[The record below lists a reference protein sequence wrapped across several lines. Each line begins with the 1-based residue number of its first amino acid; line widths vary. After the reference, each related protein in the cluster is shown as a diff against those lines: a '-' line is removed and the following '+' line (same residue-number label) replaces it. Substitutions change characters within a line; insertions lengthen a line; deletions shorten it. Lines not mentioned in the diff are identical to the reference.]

1 MAALWCKIG
10 GHCGVA
16 FQGIAAIPSEASM
29 SQLMTGKQALL
40 EMLKAEGV
48 DYIFGNPGTSE
59 GPIIDLLGDYP
70 EFRYILTL
78 QESVAVG
85 MGEAYAR
92 ARNRASF
99 VSLHVDSGLANG
111 IALMLDALNTGTP
124 MVVTSANYDI
134 RKTNE
139 TITDLA
145 ALVRPVTKWAVE
157 LSHPDQIPS
166 AIRRAFNE
174 ANSHPKGPVYVGFT
188 SNALEGMAEM
198 NIAPSRP
205 VYDDARP
212 SDEGI
217 AQAATLLMD
226 SSRPLMMVGDRVS
239 DDGAV
244 EEAVKLAEL
253 MGLPVYQARG
263 AEVSFPTTHPQYQG
277 GMSLRVASQ
286 RAALQEVDLVLAVGS
301 DPFEE
306 LFYWGDV
313 ILPPE
318 AKLVH
323 IDPEAGRVGRSEPTD
338 VGIVAHCGLALKDL
352 MAALEERL
360 SPGDMAEIDR
370 RREVAVTEAR
380 RRREAFEESVAGKW
394 DNSPMTPARMM
405 AELAAAIPDNAI
417 VVDDSISNRG
427 TMRHYFQAR
436 ERGDLRGVR
445 GQSIG
450 GGIGATMGT
459 QCAYPDRPVFGI
471 IGDGSAMMTIQG
483 LWTAANDN
491 IPCIFVICNN
501 GMYRVLKVNFNV
513 YQEEILELPETSGG
527 RLLYSDFATPFD
539 MAAIANSMGVHG
551 ETITDPAQIKPAV
564 DRAVASGKPALL
576 DMVIDGSL

>member
-1 MAALWCKIG
+1 
-10 GHCGVA
+10 
-16 FQGIAAIPSEASM
+16 M
-29 SQLMTGKQALL
+29 SQMMTGKQALL

-59 GPIIDLLGDYP
+59 GPIIDLIGDYP

-92 ARNRASF
+92 ATGRASF

-124 MVVTSANYDI
+124 MVVTSANYDA
-134 RKTNE
+134 RKVNE

-145 ALVRPVTKWAVE
+145 NLVRPVTKWSVE
-157 LSHPDQIPS
+157 LDHADQIPS
-166 AIRRAFNE
+166 VIRRAFNE

-198 NIAPSRP
+198 NIVPSRP
-205 VYDDARP
+205 VHDATRP
-212 SDEGI
+212 SAEGI
-217 AQAATLLMD
+217 AQAASLLMD

-239 DDGAV
+239 DDDAIDQAV
-244 EEAVKLAEL
+244 ELAEL

-263 AEVSFPTTHPQYQG
+263 AEVAFPTTHDQFMG
-277 GMSLRVASQ
+277 ALSLRVTQQ
-286 RAALQEVDLVLAVGS
+286 REALRDVDLVLAVGS

-313 ILPPE
+313 ILPAE

-323 IDPEAGRVGRSEPTD
+323 IDPDRSKIGRSEPTD
-338 VGIVAHCGLALKDL
+338 VGIVGNCALALSDL
-352 MAALEERL
+352 IAALKERL
-360 SPGDMAEIDR
+360 SPGDMSEINQR
-370 RREVAVTEAR
+370 KAGVAAAKR
-380 RRREAFEESVAGKW
+380 SGRDAFEESVAENW
-394 DNSPMTPARMM
+394 DHRPMTPARMM
-405 AELAAAIPDNAI
+405 SELAEAIPDNAI

-427 TMRHYFQAR
+427 VMRHYFQAQR
-436 ERGDLRGVR
+436 RGDLRGYR

-450 GGIGATMGT
+450 GGMGTTMGT
-459 QCAYPDRPVFGI
+459 QCANPDRPVFGS

-491 IPCIFVICNN
+491 IPCVFVICNN

-513 YQEEILELPETSGG
+513 YQQDILELPETSGG
-527 RLLYSDFATPFD
+527 RLLYSDFGTPFD

-551 ETITDPAQIKPAV
+551 ERITEPSQIKPAV

>member
-1 MAALWCKIG
+1 
-10 GHCGVA
+10 
-16 FQGIAAIPSEASM
+16 M

-70 EFRYILTL
+70 EFRYILAL

-92 ARNRASF
+92 ATGRASF

-124 MVVTSANYDI
+124 MVVTSANYDA
-134 RKTNE
+134 RKVNE

-145 ALVRPVTKWAVE
+145 DLVRPVTKWAVE
-157 LSHPDQIPS
+157 LTLPDQIPS
-166 AIRRAFNE
+166 VIRRAFNE

-205 VYDDARP
+205 VHDATRP
-212 SDEGI
+212 SAEGI
-217 AQAATLLMD
+217 SEAATLLMD
-226 SSRPLMMVGDRVS
+226 ASRPMMLVGDRLS
-239 DDGAV
+239 DDDALDEAV
-244 EEAVKLAEL
+244 ELAEL

-263 AEVSFPTTHPQYQG
+263 AEAAFPTTHDQFIG
-277 GMSLRVASQ
+277 ALSLRVTQQ
-286 RAALQEVDLVLAVGS
+286 RAVLQDVDLVLAVGS

-313 ILPPE
+313 ILPQD

-323 IDPEAGRVGRSEPTD
+323 IDPDRKAIGRSEPTD
-338 VGIVAHCGLALKDL
+338 VGIVGHCALALSDL
-352 MAALEERL
+352 IGALKERL
-360 SPGDMAEIDR
+360 SPGDFAEIEQRKQAVIEQR
-370 RREVAVTEAR
+370 RSNRA
-380 RRREAFEESVAGKW
+380 AFEESVAEKW
-394 DNSPMTPARMM
+394 DHKPMTPARMM
-405 AELAAAIPDNAI
+405 SELADAIPDHAI

-427 TMRHYFQAR
+427 TMRHYFQAER
-436 ERGDLRGVR
+436 RGDLRGVR

-450 GGIGATMGT
+450 GGMGATMGT
-459 QCAYPDRPVFGI
+459 QCANPHRPVFGI

-513 YQEEILELPETSGG
+513 YQQDVLELPETSGG
-527 RLLYSDFATPFD
+527 RLLYSDFGTPFD

-551 ETITDPAQIKPAV
+551 ERITEPSQIKPAV

-576 DMVIDGSL
+576 DMVIDGAL

>member
-1 MAALWCKIG
+1 M
-10 GHCGVA
+10 
-16 FQGIAAIPSEASM
+16 P
-29 SQLMTGKQALL
+29 QLMTGKQALL

-48 DYIFGNPGTSE
+48 DHIFGNPGTSE

-85 MGEAYAR
+85 MGESYAR
-92 ARNRASF
+92 ATGKASF

-124 MVVTSANYDI
+124 MVVTSANYDA
-134 RKTNE
+134 RKVNE
-139 TITDLA
+139 VITDLA
-145 ALVRPVTKWAVE
+145 QLVRPVTKWAVE
-157 LSHPDQIPS
+157 LTLPDQIPS
-166 AIRRAFNE
+166 VIRRAFNE

-198 NIAPSRP
+198 NIVPSRP
-205 VYDDARP
+205 VYDAPRP
-212 SDEGI
+212 SAEGI
-217 AQAATLLMD
+217 AQAAALLMD
-226 SSRPLMMVGDRVS
+226 SSRPMLLVGDRLS

-244 EEAVKLAEL
+244 DEAVDLAEL

-263 AEVSFPTTHPQYQG
+263 AEVAFPTTHGQFQG
-277 GMSLRVASQ
+277 SLSLRVAGQ
-286 RAALQEVDLVLAVGS
+286 RAALQTFDLVLAVGS

-323 IDPEAGRVGRSEPTD
+323 IDPDASRIGRSEPTD
-338 VGIVAHCGLALKDL
+338 VGIVGNCKLSLADLIAALK
-352 MAALEERL
+352 ERL
-360 SPGDMAEIDR
+360 SPGDMPEIEER
-370 RREVAVTEAR
+370 KGVAVDEAR
-380 RRREAFEESVAGKW
+380 RRRAAYEESVAEKW
-394 DNSPMTPARMM
+394 DHKPMTPARMM

-427 TMRHYFQAR
+427 AMRHYFQAQK
-436 ERGDLRGVR
+436 RGDLRGYR

-450 GGIGATMGT
+450 GGMGTTMGT
-459 QCAYPDRPVFGI
+459 QCANPDRPVFGI
-471 IGDGSAMMTIQG
+471 IGDGSAMMTVQG

-501 GMYRVLKVNFNV
+501 GSYRVLKVNFNV

-551 ETITDPAQIKPAV
+551 ERITDPAQIKPAV

-576 DMVIDGSL
+576 DIVIDGSL

>member
-1 MAALWCKIG
+1 
-10 GHCGVA
+10 
-16 FQGIAAIPSEASM
+16 M

-48 DYIFGNPGTSE
+48 EYIFGNPGTSE

-78 QESVAVG
+78 QESVAMG

-92 ARNRASF
+92 ATGRASF

-124 MVVTSANYDI
+124 MVVTSANYDA
-134 RKTNE
+134 RKVNE

-145 ALVRPVTKWAVE
+145 NLVRPVTKWSVE
-157 LSHPDQIPS
+157 LDHADQIPS
-166 AIRRAFNE
+166 VIRRAFNE

-198 NIAPSRP
+198 NIVPSRP
-205 VYDDARP
+205 VHDATRP
-212 SDEGI
+212 SANGI
-217 AQAATLLMD
+217 AEAATLLMD
-226 SSRPLMMVGDRVS
+226 ASRPMMLVGDRLS
-239 DDGAV
+239 DDGALDQAV
-244 EEAVKLAEL
+244 ELAEL

-263 AEVSFPTTHPQYQG
+263 AEVAFPTRHDQFLG
-277 GMSLRVASQ
+277 ALSLRVSQQ
-286 RAALQEVDLVLAVGS
+286 RAVLQEVDLVLAVGS

-318 AKLVH
+318 ASLVH
-323 IDPEAGRVGRSEPTD
+323 IDPDRKAIGRSEPTD
-338 VGIVAHCGLALKDL
+338 VGIVGHCGLALSDL
-352 MAALEERL
+352 IAAVKERL
-360 SPGDMAEIDR
+360 SPGDFAEIEQRKQAVIQQR
-370 RREVAVTEAR
+370 RDSRA
-380 RRREAFEESVAGKW
+380 AFEESVAEKW
-394 DNSPMTPARMM
+394 DHKPMTPARMM
-405 AELAAAIPDNAI
+405 SELADAIPDNAI

-427 TMRHYFQAR
+427 TMRHYFQAER
-436 ERGDLRGVR
+436 RGDLRGYR

-450 GGIGATMGT
+450 GGMGTTMGT
-459 QCAYPDRPVFGI
+459 QCANPDRPVFGI

-513 YQEEILELPETSGG
+513 YQQDVLELPETSGG
-527 RLLYSDFATPFD
+527 RLLYSDFGTPFD

-551 ETITDPAQIKPAV
+551 ERITEPSQIKPAV

-576 DMVIDGSL
+576 DMVIDGEL

>member
-1 MAALWCKIG
+1 
-10 GHCGVA
+10 
-16 FQGIAAIPSEASM
+16 M

-48 DYIFGNPGTSE
+48 EYIFGNPGTSE

-78 QESVAVG
+78 QESVAMG

-92 ARNRASF
+92 ATGKASF

-124 MVVTSANYDI
+124 MVVTSANYDA
-134 RKTNE
+134 RKVNE

-145 ALVRPVTKWAVE
+145 NLVRPVTKWAVE
-157 LSHPDQIPS
+157 LNHPDQIPS

-198 NIAPSRP
+198 NIVPSRP
-205 VYDDARP
+205 VHDATRP
-212 SDEGI
+212 SADGI
-217 AQAATLLMD
+217 AEAAALLMD
-226 SSRPLMMVGDRVS
+226 ASRPMMLVGDRLS
-239 DDGAV
+239 DDGALG
-244 EEAVKLAEL
+244 EAVELAEL

-263 AEVSFPTTHPQYQG
+263 AEVAFPTRHDQFLG
-277 GMSLRVASQ
+277 ALSLRVSQQ

-318 AKLVH
+318 ARLVH
-323 IDPEAGRVGRSEPTD
+323 IDPDRKAIGRSEPTD
-338 VGIVAHCGLALKDL
+338 VGIVGHCGLALSDL
-352 MAALEERL
+352 IAAVKERL
-360 SPGDMAEIDR
+360 SPGDFAEIEQRKQAVIQQR
-370 RREVAVTEAR
+370 RDSRA
-380 RRREAFEESVAGKW
+380 AFEESVAEKW
-394 DNSPMTPARMM
+394 DHKPMTPARMM
-405 AELAAAIPDNAI
+405 SELADAIPDNAI

-427 TMRHYFQAR
+427 TMRHYFQA
-436 ERGDLRGVR
+436 ELRGDLRGYR

-450 GGIGATMGT
+450 GGMGTTMGT
-459 QCAYPDRPVFGI
+459 QCANPDRPVFGI

-513 YQEEILELPETSGG
+513 YQQDVLELPETSGG
-527 RLLYSDFATPFD
+527 RLLYSDFGTPFD

-551 ETITDPAQIKPAV
+551 ERITEPSQIKPAV

-576 DMVIDGSL
+576 DMVIDGAL

>member
-1 MAALWCKIG
+1 
-10 GHCGVA
+10 
-16 FQGIAAIPSEASM
+16 M
-29 SQLMTGKQALL
+29 SQMMTGKQALL

-92 ARNRASF
+92 AIGKASF

-139 TITDLA
+139 SITDLA
-145 ALVRPVTKWAVE
+145 NLVRPVTKWAVE
-157 LSHPDQIPS
+157 LSHADQIPS

-198 NIAPSRP
+198 NIEPSRP
-205 VYDDARP
+205 VYDAPRP
-212 SDEGI
+212 SEEGI
-217 AQAATLLMD
+217 ARAASMLLD
-226 SSRPLMMVGDRVS
+226 SSRPLMLVGDRLS
-239 DDGAV
+239 DDDALDEAV
-244 EEAVKLAEL
+244 ELAEL

-263 AEVSFPTTHPQYQG
+263 AEVAFPTSHPQYQG
-277 GMSLRVASQ
+277 PLSLRVAAQ
-286 RAALQEVDLVLAVGS
+286 RAVLQQADLVLAVGS

-313 ILPPE
+313 ILPSE
-318 AKLVH
+318 STLVH
-323 IDPEAGRVGRSEPTD
+323 IDPDRSKIGRSEPTD
-338 VGIVAHCGLALKDL
+338 VGIVADCKLGLRELIAALKD
-352 MAALEERL
+352 RL
-360 SPGDMAEIDR
+360 SPGDAAELEQRKQAAI
-370 RREVAVTEAR
+370 AEAR
-380 RRREAFEESVAGKW
+380 DRREAYEASVAEKW
-394 DNSPMTPARMM
+394 EHRPMTPARMM
-405 AELAAAIPDNAI
+405 RELSAALPDNAM
-417 VVDDSISNRG
+417 VVDDSISNRAA
-427 TMRHYFQAR
+427 MRHYFQAKR
-436 ERGDLRGVR
+436 RGDLRGVR

-450 GGIGATMGT
+450 GGMGVTMGT
-459 QCAYPDRPVFGI
+459 QCANPDRPVFGI

-501 GMYRVLKVNFNV
+501 GMYRVLKTNFNV
-513 YQEEILELPETSGG
+513 YQEEILKLPETSGG
-527 RLLYSDFATPFD
+527 RLLYSEFATPFD
-539 MAAIANSMGVHG
+539 MAAIANSMGVNG
-551 ETITDPAQIKPAV
+551 ERITEPEQIKPAV

-576 DMVIDGSL
+576 DIVIDGSL